1 MGQKCTFGGNHL
13 QGAISL
19 EIFED
24 NLNSPAYLSILKKKT
39 KELRA
44 KFPEGFIF
52 QQDGSPVHR
61 ADICLDYIRKAMPQ
75 CLLRQEWPSY
85 SPDLSPIE
93 NVWGWLKN
101 QVNKDMPE
109 TVEDLKNP

>member
-1 MGQKCTFGGNHL
+1 MERECNERGGQENPWAKSAHLGGNR
-13 QGAISL
+13 
-19 EIFED
+19 
-24 NLNSPAYLSILKKKT
+24 PAYLSILKKKT